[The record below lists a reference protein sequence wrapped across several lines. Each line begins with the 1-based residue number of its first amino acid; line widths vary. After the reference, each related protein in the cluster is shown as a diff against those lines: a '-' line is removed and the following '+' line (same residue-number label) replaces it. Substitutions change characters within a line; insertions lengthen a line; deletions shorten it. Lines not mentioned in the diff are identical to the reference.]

1 MTINNVG
8 YRNLNK
14 VIAPR
19 VIPMSQGAIIVPRRS
34 HPQIVRPRQWH
45 VTRGDH
51 TVEKELRRRG

>member
-1 MTINNVG
+1 MG

-19 VIPMSQGAIIVPRRS
+19 VILMAEGGIIMLSRS
-34 HPQIVRPRQWH
+34 HPWTARPRQWH

-51 TVEKELRRRG
+51 TLEKLLRRRG